1 MKEEWW
7 QGQSRFGM
15 RPGLE
20 RIEALMERLGHPERA
35 YPVIHIAGTNGKGSV
50 AAMVTDALVSQ
61 GLRVGLNTSPDL
73 GHINERVSINRVP
86 LEESLW
92 DRFGQEVEDAGRDLV
107 DVPTFFEAVT
117 ALALLAFERVKV
129 DVAVVEVGLGG
140 RLDATNVVPPPLMT
154 IITPIAMDHTDRL
167 GHTIDAIAGEKA
179 GVLKPGTELVLA
191 RQTFP
196 EARTRIVAEAA
207 KWSVPVF
214 EPEVEARMTESGPAL
229 RTRDG
234 RVVHV
239 PLQGAYQTSNLETA
253 WTAIER
259 LAQRGYVPRLDLAV
273 EALRT
278 VHWPG
283 RFQVVSENPLIVIDG
298 AHNLHGIDG
307 VAATL
312 ARAPWN
318 RKRWHLVFGALSD
331 KPAEDMLDRIAPMA
345 ADILL
350 TRVPGERGRDLS
362 DLVPRV
368 AASHRV
374 KVVDDPADAVLEA
387 QKLLR
392 APEDALLVAGSL
404 SLLMYLNQRGVF
416 QYLPGLRVDM

>member
-7 QGQSRFGM
+7 QGQSRFGI

-50 AAMVTDALVSQ
+50 AAMVTDALVAQ

-73 GHINERVSINRVP
+73 GQINERVSINRVP

-92 DRFGQEVEDAGRDLV
+92 DRFGQEVEEAGRNLS
-107 DVPTFFEAVT
+107 DVPSFFEAIT
-117 ALALLAFERVKV
+117 ALALLAFARLRV

-140 RLDATNVVPPPLMT
+140 RLDATNIVPPPLLT

-167 GHTIDAIAGEKA
+167 GHTIEAIAGEKA
-179 GVLKPGTELVLA
+179 GVLKFGSELVLA
-191 RQTFP
+191 RQSFP
-196 EARTRIVAEAA
+196 AARTRIVAEAA

-214 EPEVEARMTESGPAL
+214 EPEVEAWMTETGPAL
-229 RTRDG
+229 RTREG
-234 RVVHV
+234 REVRV
-239 PLQGAYQTSNLETA
+239 PLHGAYQTGNLDTA

-259 LAQRGYVPRLDLAV
+259 LALKGYVPRLDLAI
-273 EALRT
+273 EALKT

-283 RFQVVSENPLIVIDG
+283 RFQVVSESPLIVVDG

-312 ARAPWN
+312 AREPWN

-331 KPAEDMLDRIAPMA
+331 KPAEDMLDRIAPLVG
-345 ADILL
+345 DVVL

-362 DLVPRV
+362 SLAPRL
-368 AASHRV
+368 ASEHWV
-374 KVVDDPADAVLEA
+374 KAVDDPVNAVEEA
-387 QKLLR
+387 LR
-392 APEDALLVAGSL
+392 RMQRPDEALLVAGSL
-404 SLLMYLNQRGVF
+404 SLLMYLNQRGLF
-416 QYLPGLRVDM
+416 QYMPGIRVDM

>member
-7 QGQSRFGM
+7 QGQSRFGI

-20 RIEALMERLGHPERA
+20 RIEALMERLGHPERT

-50 AAMVTDALVSQ
+50 AAMVTDALVAQ

-73 GHINERVSINRVP
+73 GQINERVSISRVP

-92 DRFGQEVEDAGRDLV
+92 DRFGQEVEEAGRNLS
-107 DVPTFFEAVT
+107 DVPSFFEAIT
-117 ALALLAFERVKV
+117 ALALLAFARLRV

-140 RLDATNVVPPPLMT
+140 RLDATNIVPPPLLT

-167 GHTIDAIAGEKA
+167 GHTIEAIAGEKA
-179 GVLKPGTELVLA
+179 GVLKFGSELVLA
-191 RQTFP
+191 RQSFP
-196 EARTRIVAEAA
+196 AARTRIVAEAA

-214 EPEVEARMTESGPAL
+214 EPEVEAWMTETGPAL
-229 RTRDG
+229 RTREG
-234 RVVHV
+234 REVRV
-239 PLQGAYQTSNLETA
+239 PLQGAYQTGNLETA

-259 LAQRGYVPRLDLAV
+259 LAHKGYVPRLDLAI
-273 EALRT
+273 EALKT

-283 RFQVVSENPLIVIDG
+283 RFQVVSESPLIVVDG

-312 ARAPWN
+312 AREPWN

-331 KPAEDMLDRIAPMA
+331 KPAEDMLDRIAPLVG
-345 ADILL
+345 DVVL

-362 DLVPRV
+362 SLAPRM
-368 AASHRV
+368 ASDHWV
-374 KVVDDPADAVLEA
+374 KAVDDPVNAVEEA
-387 QKLLR
+387 LR
-392 APEDALLVAGSL
+392 RMQRPDEALLVAGSL
-404 SLLMYLNQRGVF
+404 SLLMYLNQRGLF
-416 QYLPGLRVDM
+416 QYMPGIRVDM

>member
-7 QGQSRFGM
+7 QGQSRFGI

-50 AAMVTDALVSQ
+50 AAMVTDALVAQ

-73 GHINERVSINRVP
+73 GQINERVSINRVP

-92 DRFGQEVEDAGRDLV
+92 DRFGQEVEEAGRNLS
-107 DVPTFFEAVT
+107 DVPSFFEAIT
-117 ALALLAFERVKV
+117 ALALLAFARLRV

-140 RLDATNVVPPPLMT
+140 RLDATNIVPPPLLT

-167 GHTIDAIAGEKA
+167 GHTIEAIAGEKA
-179 GVLKPGTELVLA
+179 GVLKFGSELVLA
-191 RQTFP
+191 RQSFP
-196 EARTRIVAEAA
+196 AARTRIVAEAA

-214 EPEVEARMTESGPAL
+214 EPEVEAWMTETGPAL
-229 RTRDG
+229 RTREG
-234 RVVHV
+234 REVRV
-239 PLQGAYQTSNLETA
+239 PLQGAYQTGNLETA

-259 LAQRGYVPRLDLAV
+259 LALKGYVPRLDLAI
-273 EALRT
+273 EALKT

-283 RFQVVSENPLIVIDG
+283 RFQVVSESPLIVVDG

-307 VAATL
+307 VVATL
-312 ARAPWN
+312 AREPWN

-331 KPAEDMLDRIAPMA
+331 KPAEDMLDLIAPLVG
-345 ADILL
+345 DVVL

-362 DLVPRV
+362 SLAPRL
-368 AASHRV
+368 ASDHWV
-374 KVVDDPADAVLEA
+374 KAVDDPVNAVEEA
-387 QKLLR
+387 LR
-392 APEDALLVAGSL
+392 RMQRPDEALLVAGSL
-404 SLLMYLNQRGVF
+404 SLLMYLNQRGLF
-416 QYLPGLRVDM
+416 QYMPGIRVDM

>member
-7 QGQSRFGM
+7 QGQSRFGI

-50 AAMVTDALVSQ
+50 AAMVTDALVAQ

-73 GHINERVSINRVP
+73 GQINERVSINRVP

-92 DRFGQEVEDAGRDLV
+92 DRFGQEVEEAGRNLS
-107 DVPTFFEAVT
+107 DVPSFFEAIT
-117 ALALLAFERVKV
+117 ALALLAFARLRV

-140 RLDATNVVPPPLMT
+140 RLDATNIVPPPLLT

-167 GHTIDAIAGEKA
+167 GHTIEAIAGEKA
-179 GVLKPGTELVLA
+179 GVLKFGSELVLA
-191 RQTFP
+191 RQSFP
-196 EARTRIVAEAA
+196 AARTRIVAEAA

-214 EPEVEARMTESGPAL
+214 EPEVEAWMTETGPAL
-229 RTRDG
+229 RIREG
-234 RVVHV
+234 REVRV
-239 PLQGAYQTSNLETA
+239 PLQGAYQTGNLETA

-259 LAQRGYVPRLDLAV
+259 LALKGYVPRLDLAI
-273 EALRT
+273 EALKT

-283 RFQVVSENPLIVIDG
+283 RFQVVSESPLIVVDG

-307 VAATL
+307 VVATL
-312 ARAPWN
+312 AREPWN

-331 KPAEDMLDRIAPMA
+331 KPAEDMLDLIAPLVG
-345 ADILL
+345 DVVL

-362 DLVPRV
+362 SLAPRL
-368 AASHRV
+368 ASDHWV
-374 KVVDDPADAVLEA
+374 KAVDDPVNAVEEA
-387 QKLLR
+387 LR
-392 APEDALLVAGSL
+392 RMQRPDEALLVAGSL
-404 SLLMYLNQRGVF
+404 SLLMYLNQRGLF
-416 QYLPGLRVDM
+416 QYMPGIRVDM